1 MTVAIICE
9 YNPFHNGHKYQI
21 DQIRHELGEDTEII
35 AIMSGNYTQRGEMA
49 IIPKTYR
56 AKAACLAGVD
66 LVLELP
72 FPYCASSAEI
82 FARSAVYIIN
92 SLGTVDYISFGS
104 ESGDIEAIKRVAGA
118 LDTDEFKS
126 ALKELT
132 QDRSLGYPKLCEL
145 AYNKLEPESDFKFTP
160 NNILAV
166 EYVRALIKNS
176 SSLKPHTVLR
186 RGASYLETE
195 IRNEEF
201 SSAMSIREALK
212 RDGSIDRTQ
221 IPDKAFDAF
230 AEAIDKC
237 EAPTDASKLSSAVIS
252 HFRLNPPPA
261 EYDIYDAGDGIYN
274 RLYNA
279 SLEANDINSLLKL
292 TESKSYTNARYRR
305 AMWNVFFGV
314 TSSDI
319 NAFPEYTQLLAAN
332 SRGISLLKK
341 AGRVGT
347 ISILT
352 KPSAT
357 DSLSD
362 IARRQKNL
370 SDKADMIYELA
381 KPRPKPAGSHL
392 RSTPFIKK

>member
-1 MTVAIICE
+1 MKTVGIVCE

-166 EYVRALIKNS
+166 EYVKAI
-176 SSLKPHTVLR
+176 LKSKKHI
-186 RGASYLETE
+186 E
-195 IRNEEF
+195 IYPMHREGDHNDKTLKKKIT
-201 SSAMSIREALK
+201 SATSIRDTLK
-212 RDGSIDRTQ
+212 E
-221 IPDKAFDAF
+221 K
-230 AEAIDKC
+230 
-237 EAPTDASKLSSAVIS
+237 SKKKI
-252 HFRLNPPPA
+252 H
-261 EYDIYDAGDGIYN
+261 YN
-274 RLYNA
+274 
-279 SLEANDINSLLKL
+279 
-292 TESKSYTNARYRR
+292 
-305 AMWNVFFGV
+305 
-314 TSSDI
+314 
-319 NAFPEYTQLLAAN
+319 
-332 SRGISLLKK
+332 
-341 AGRVGT
+341 
-347 ISILT
+347 
-352 KPSAT
+352 
-357 DSLSD
+357 
-362 IARRQKNL
+362 
-370 SDKADMIYELA
+370 
-381 KPRPKPAGSHL
+381 
-392 RSTPFIKK
+392 